1 VSLVLVPNS
10 GLGLR
15 VNPLNCCNPG
25 KTFMSNEC
33 NYIILVWFQYYVIT
47 FSSHNIKDS
56 VGTMSRN
63 NNGRI
68 SIFR

>member
-1 VSLVLVPNS
+1 MSFVLVPNF

-15 VNPLNCCNPG
+15 KNPLNCCNPG

-33 NYIILVWFQYYVIT
+33 KHVILVWFQYYVMT

-56 VGTMSRN
+56 VGTMS
-63 NNGRI
+63 
-68 SIFR
+68 